1 MYRQALPQISGNGNS
16 LFQSSTTLEHLWAM
30 SIFGLGLTKI
40 KMSWGHLSNV
50 FIIVFR
56 WPVACLCQPTP
67 LHEVAYAGM
76 VSKGFLREPTRCR
89 LCLRGYDSL
98 LFPIVAWCLA
108 VQLGCWEL
116 LLGRWW
122 RRGSRRSR
130 GGRRLT
136 LQLTNAKVNGFQL
149 LSTSVYAK
157 PTPCRLNQA
166 YATAYPTYAVCME
179 AYATGILKHV
189 LSSSHSIYC
198 LASRKK
204 KTFGVLC
211 HLEISW
217 CFPACGRSASTA
229 ALASTTW

>member
-1 MYRQALPQISGNGNS
+1 MT
-16 LFQSSTTLEHLWAM
+16 SS
-30 SIFGLGLTKI
+30 I
-40 KMSWGHLSNV
+40 
-50 FIIVFR
+50 
-56 WPVACLCQPTP
+56 CLCQPTP
-67 LHEVAYAGM
+67 LHEVAYVGM

-204 KTFGVLC
+204 NIWGAMPPWNQLVLPC
-211 HLEISW
+211 LWSLCLDCCVGFYYLVVAPNW
-217 CFPACGRSASTA
+217 ARSKRTVWP
-229 ALASTTW
+229 L